1 MLEAEGFDHLTVN
14 HSQNCVDPQSGA
26 HTQKIE
32 ASWRALKLRLS
43 KEGVNLKQDS
53 EGLHFAEFL
62 WFKTRQINNSRPE
75 KCSTYM
81 KMYSPLGCV

>member
-1 MLEAEGFDHLTVN
+1 MEAEGFDHLTVN

-43 KEGVNLKQDS
+43 RGGMNIKQDS

-62 WFKTRQINNSRPE
+62 WFKKYQESAFNHLVKHISE
-75 KCSTYM
+75 IY
-81 KMYSPLGCV
+81 